1 MRSIRW
7 SGLNIVTPME
17 SFRLRARNVGPRT
30 TKPGQTLEPNVV
42 ADAEAER
49 CTALFRAM
57 KEFYDV
63 KQSLAGE
70 RPHMDSEMNAMKV
83 GDLKGGD
90 VLYQPRRGK
99 NPENCE
105 KDVIRLS
112 VALDIVMRQAIKNKI
127 KFTGILQKSSR
138 KTNKLKDR
146 QVTVDCGQFT
156 FSEAK
161 GAGTVHAYLLVCS
174 SAKLRVL
181 RSVLCA
187 DIAHWNA

>member
-1 MRSIRW
+1 
-7 SGLNIVTPME
+7 
-17 SFRLRARNVGPRT
+17 
-30 TKPGQTLEPNVV
+30 
-42 ADAEAER
+42 
-49 CTALFRAM
+49 M

-63 KQSLAGE
+63 KQSFEGE

-83 GDLKGGD
+83 GDLQGGH

-146 QVTVDCGQFT
+146 HVTVDAGQFT

-161 GAGTVHAYLLVCS
+161 GAGTIHAS
-174 SAKLRVL
+174 SYDLQQNIRVL
-181 RSVLCA
+181 RSISRPDVA
-187 DIAHWNA
+187 RWNA